1 MLHKWIDYI
10 SVNDI
15 NKPKDFT
22 NIWCFNE
29 LSGGDDKPT
38 LDLYESMF
46 KILGDPLFDPIRESI
61 DFKSIVARLKS
72 IADN

>member
-1 MLHKWIDYI
+1 MKKHWIC
-10 SVNDI
+10 
-15 NKPKDFT
+15 
-22 NIWCFNE
+22 CFNE

-72 IADN
+72 IKYFII